1 MTFGE
6 CFCLESI
13 NVASSLQKGSSSVKL
28 DLGFLWISVGSKFSV
43 TFSQLSMDL
52 DFDWTMNI
60 FRSEV

>member
-13 NVASSLQKGSSSVKL
+13 NVASSLQKGPSSVKL

-43 TFSQLSMDL
+43 TFLSWL
-52 DFDWTMNI
+52 WIWTLTGL
-60 FRSEV
+60 